1 MLLLRNYSLYI
12 LDFICRV
19 KFTLDQAIVQPQFK
33 DEWGRVGCQ
42 MPSYYNIII
51 GTYKTVK
58 KLYLVSIYK
67 YRVQWPRSA
76 VSWFTA

>member
-1 MLLLRNYSLYI
+1 
-12 LDFICRV
+12 
-19 KFTLDQAIVQPQFK
+19 
-33 DEWGRVGCQ
+33 